1 MELLGRGK
9 ILVPFTHKFFLVSG
23 SCNLVVFAVR
33 CLMFGFC
40 SCHWIF
46 YYLTGQQLT
55 CSVMLLFSFF
65 TDTLI
70 LPELNGPTEGL
81 MVIYLA
87 QFFTAIVG
95 N

>member
-1 MELLGRGK
+1 
-9 ILVPFTHKFFLVSG
+9 
-23 SCNLVVFAVR
+23 
-33 CLMFGFC
+33 
-40 SCHWIF
+40 
-46 YYLTGQQLT
+46 
-55 CSVMLLFSFF
+55 MLLFSFF